1 MAVKSQSSFTVV
13 DLTDGFSVALSQ
25 DSVAWNGG
33 VSTLGTAQQVV
44 ITVSAF
50 QGSTSASFTLG
61 TCSRSDSTNCTASV
75 SGSTVTVNVAAAA
88 TSGGTVTI
96 PVNISSN
103 GDTVTINKTFSYSIA
118 FKGNPGQN
126 GEDGH
131 DGQDGENA
139 INLSITADT
148 SVIRNNNN
156 SAVLTAHVFY
166 GATECNVA
174 TNGTV
179 TVGTGQDAIN
189 LGSIKWY
196 VGTSSTAAATA
207 KTYTVTAAAVTNY
220 LTVNAKLE
228 A

>member
-33 VSTLGTAQQVV
+33 VGTLGTAQTVT

-50 QGSTSASFTLG
+50 QGSTAASFTIA
-61 TCSRSDSTNCTASV
+61 TPTRSDTTNCTASV

-88 TSGGTVTI
+88 TTGGSVTI
-96 PVNISSN
+96 PVNISAN
-103 GDTVTINKTFSYSIA
+103 NETITINKTFSYSIS
-118 FKGNPGQN
+118 FKGVPGQD
-126 GEDGH
+126 GEDGQ

-156 SAVLTAHVFY
+156 SAILTAHVFY
-166 GATECNVA
+166 GSTECNVA
-174 TNGTV
+174 NNGTV
-179 TVGTGQDAIN
+179 TVGTGTSAIT
-189 LGSIKWY
+189 LGSVNWY
-196 VGTSSTAAATA
+196 VGSSSTIAATA